1 MTPTLNAGE
10 RKILGVA
17 WNPTSDRLIFEF
29 AELARLANSVQ
40 PTKRNVVS
48 VIGRFYDPLG
58 FLAPVTIKFKV
69 FFQQLCRDKIE
80 WDANLPKELT
90 ENWNDLLFD
99 LKEGGP
105 VSIPRSYFYHVEG
118 SLISVT
124 LCGFCN
130 ASVQAFAAVVYL
142 VMKTRCGTNVQF
154 VVSKTRVAPLQSQTI
169 PRLELLSA
177 LLLSKLIVSVS
188 QSLQPTLPQLQLHC
202 YTDSQIALCW
212 IRGVD
217 REWKPFVHNRVK
229 EIRCNVHPSLWS
241 HCPGVSNP
249 ADLPTRGLT
258 TLELSVNQL
267 WRQGPDWLGMDL
279 PWTDSEPAC
288 MPEECAVE
296 LKISGPQSLNLVTTA
311 TDTQGLIDSLLRC
324 QDFLP

>member
-1 MTPTLNAGE
+1 M
-10 RKILGVA
+10 
-17 WNPTSDRLIFEF
+17 
-29 AELARLANSVQ
+29 
-40 PTKRNVVS
+40 
-48 VIGRFYDPLG
+48 
-58 FLAPVTIKFKV
+58 
-69 FFQQLCRDKIE
+69 
-80 WDANLPKELT
+80 NLPKELT
-90 ENWNDLLFD
+90 KNWNDLLYD

-124 LCGFCN
+124 LCGFCD

-142 VMKTRCGTNVQF
+142 VMKTSCGTNVQF

-229 EIRCNVHPSLWS
+229 EIHCNVHPSLWG
-241 HCPGVSNP
+241 HCPGVLNP

-279 PWTDSEPAC
+279 PWTDSEPTC

-311 TDTQGLIDSLLRC
+311 SDIQGLIDSLLRC
-324 QDFLP
+324 QDFSALMKLLRVTAYL